1 YKLEQGVPAGA
12 LKLWR
17 MGVEKLAPYSPAHLG
32 ISVDALIEAVEANLS
47 ELAVNETSQAN
58 PAIQPP
64 SIHFIC

>member
-1 YKLEQGVPAGA
+1 GVPAGA

-32 ISVDALIEAVEANLS
+32 ISDDALIQAVEENLS
-47 ELAVNETSQAN
+47 ELTAKEISETS

-64 SIHFIC
+64 SIHLIC